1 MKTETERGPWRATKT
16 LLRLCAGVAV
26 LGAAPAWADIVTIT
40 RAMNSL
46 LLATRHLSLMLLSSA
61 AFALTSTVCSADT
74 INLIQNGGFETN
86 NCPVYCNAAPP
97 WVLSY
102 PAEIVN
108 VDNPHS
114 GNYHLHLG
122 SGSPFT
128 GTASQWVDVPR
139 DGLYKLSFW
148 YLTDGEGPFDL
159 IVTALQC
166 CAVNSLSSLFNA
178 SVDNTVYTEAS
189 VTVSLVS
196 DSTLIE
202 FSAASSTLG
211 ALLFIDDVSLTRVTR
226 DRSVPGPVAGA
237 GLPGL
242 ILASGALLGWWRR
255 RQKIA

>member
-1 MKTETERGPWRATKT
+1 MKMRSVFTRLGPLT
-16 LLRLCAGVAV
+16 L
-26 LGAAPAWADIVTIT
+26 
-40 RAMNSL
+40 SL
-46 LLATRHLSLMLLSSA
+46 RHLSLMLLSGV
-61 AFALTSTVCSADT
+61 AFSLTSTVCSADT

-108 VDNPHS
+108 VDSPHS

-166 CAVNSLSSLFNA
+166 CAVNSLSSLLTLA
-178 SVDNTVYTEAS
+178 WTTR
-189 VTVSLVS
+189 
-196 DSTLIE
+196 ST
-202 FSAASSTLG
+202 
-211 ALLFIDDVSLTRVTR
+211 RR
-226 DRSVPGPVAGA
+226 
-237 GLPGL
+237 
-242 ILASGALLGWWRR
+242 LASRYRWFRTRHFSSSALPAQRPARCFL
-255 RQKIA
+255 

>member
-1 MKTETERGPWRATKT
+1 ME
-16 LLRLCAGVAV
+16 LRLVFTR
-26 LGAAPAWADIVTIT
+26 LGLLTL
-40 RAMNSL
+40 SL
-46 LLATRHLSLMLLSSA
+46 RHLSLMLLSGV
-61 AFALTSTVCSADT
+61 AFSLTSTVCSADT

-86 NCPVYCNAAPP
+86 GGNAAPP

-108 VDNPHS
+108 VDSPHS

-122 SGSPFT
+122 SGFPFSYPAIPPNPYT

-148 YLTDGEGPFDL
+148 YQTDGEGPFDL
-159 IVTALQC
+159 IVTDLQC
-166 CAVNSLSSLFNA
+166 CTAGSHLSSLFDA

-196 DSTLIE
+196 DSTLFE
-202 FSAASSTLG
+202 FSAASSTPG

-226 DRSVPGPVAGA
+226 DSSVPGPVAGA

-242 ILASGALLGWWRR
+242 ILASGGLLGWWRR
-255 RQKIA
+255 RRQSA

>member
-1 MKTETERGPWRATKT
+1 MK
-16 LLRLCAGVAV
+16 LRLVFTR
-26 LGAAPAWADIVTIT
+26 LGPLTL
-40 RAMNSL
+40 SL
-46 LLATRHLSLMLLSSA
+46 RHLSLMLLSSI
-61 AFALTSTVCSADT
+61 AFSLTSTVCSADT

-102 PAEIVN
+102 PAEPVN

-122 SGSPFT
+122 SGSPYT

-139 DGLYKLSFW
+139 DGLYELSFW
-148 YLTDGEGPFDL
+148 YLTDGAGAFDL

-166 CAVNSLSSLFNA
+166 CTVNSLSSLFNA
-178 SVDNTVYTEAS
+178 SVNNTLYKEAS
-189 VTVSLVS
+189 VTISLAS

-211 ALLFIDDVSLTRVTR
+211 ALLFIDDVSLTRVAR
-226 DRSVPGPVAGA
+226 VPGPVAGA

-242 ILASGALLGWWRR
+242 ILASGGLLGWWRR
-255 RQKIA
+255 HQKSAWPGNRVGRPSGGDDNAR